1 MYSYCYGLK
10 LIIQSQEKASKG
22 KTEHVGGLVLIS
34 NLPIFL
40 SRQNILLW
48 SVYVKYCVTIICLS
62 VWPWRYEWGWV
73 CVCGRFKKKKDCKI
87 PRWKGSR
94 SKRQTLSIEL
104 SQHVPITAALRQSP
118 DRRFFWPILRAGG
131 DQRKI
136 FEGKRRVVYWEKHT
150 VSGEEKSGQNE
161 GGMVTVTYSIR
172 ERLKMRDRGH
182 KQVRRWEHW
191 SMKGYREERQHA
203 TVSPC

>member
-1 MYSYCYGLK
+1 MLVVLCWFQTYQFSFRDKISFCGVCMLNTAWLSFVFLHGLGVMN
-10 LIIQSQEKASKG
+10 EA
-22 KTEHVGGLVLIS
+22 EC
-34 NLPIFL
+34 
-40 SRQNILLW
+40 
-48 SVYVKYCVTIICLS
+48 VYVGDL
-62 VWPWRYEWGWV
+62 
-73 CVCGRFKKKKDCKI
+73 KKKKDRKI

-94 SKRQTLSIEL
+94 SKRQTLSTEL

-118 DRRFFWPILRAGG
+118 DGRFFWPIPRAGG